1 MAQFLQS
8 QGYSTAL
15 VGMWGLG
22 FCSRDHTPEM
32 RGFDEF
38 YGSYGS
44 NIDGFSFERDGIID
58 NNQWDFENGTF
69 TQDYFGQRAL
79 EYIKNVEYS
88 QDPFFL
94 QGMSQVL
101 HMFDITSSWALNNV
115 IVM

>member
-1 MAQFLQS
+1 
-8 QGYSTAL
+8 
-15 VGMWGLG
+15 
-22 FCSRDHTPEM
+22 M

-101 HMFDITSSWALNNV
+101 HMFDITSS
-115 IVM
+115 

>member
-1 MAQFLQS
+1 MDESAYGMAQFLQS

-22 FCSRDHTPEM
+22 FCSRDHVPEM

-44 NIDGFSFERDGIID
+44 NVDGFSFERDGIID

-69 TQDYFGQRAL
+69 TQAGFEILYC
-79 EYIKNVEYS
+79 YI
-88 QDPFFL
+88 D
-94 QGMSQVL
+94 
-101 HMFDITSSWALNNV
+101 
-115 IVM
+115 